1 MTLVK
6 WNPRTLDREINQLLK
21 TVWGEPSLSG
31 GRRSGW
37 VPTVD
42 VAELDDR
49 YEVLA
54 ELPGLSKEDVNVTLK
69 EGVLTIEGEKKRTTE
84 TEEDAYRRTERVYGK
99 FSRSFNLG
107 DRVASDK
114 ISAAYKDGVLTV
126 SLPKAEE
133 VLPKAIEV
141 KIS

>member
-1 MTLVK
+1 MEELQMTLVK

-54 ELPGLSKEDVNVTLK
+54 EHPV
-69 EGVLTIEGEKKRTTE
+69 
-84 TEEDAYRRTERVYGK
+84 
-99 FSRSFNLG
+99 
-107 DRVASDK
+107 
-114 ISAAYKDGVLTV
+114 
-126 SLPKAEE
+126 
-133 VLPKAIEV
+133 
-141 KIS
+141 